1 LKENAM
7 SRISVLFASVVGM
20 APTRGEDTLP
30 DDVRGWDSLAHIR
43 LVYAIEREFGCELP
57 EDLLL
62 VGKPLG
68 DLAAAVR
75 DSAPGA

>member
-1 LKENAM
+1 MRENAM
-7 SRISVLFASVVGM
+7 RRISALFVSIVGM

-43 LVYAIEREFGCELP
+43 LVHAIECEFDCELP
-57 EDLLL
+57 DDLLL

-75 DSAPGA
+75 DSATGA

>member
-1 LKENAM
+1 MKENAM
-7 SRISVLFASVVGM
+7 NRISELFASVVGM
-20 APTRGEDTLP
+20 EPPRGEDTLP

-43 LVYAIEREFGCELP
+43 LVHAIEREFGCELP
-57 EDLLL
+57 EGLLL

-68 DLAAAVR
+68 DLVAAVQ